1 MKNLRFFLLF
11 IAFAWLGNE
20 AMAQV
25 EKDNLRTFN
34 EKRIKT
40 NRNAMTVLG
49 GWAVGNFLV
58 SGLLIGR
65 SEGSTKA
72 FHQMNVGWNLI
83 NLGLAGFGYYSA
95 TRADPAA
102 LDLYASVKDQ
112 YGIEKT
118 FLLNAGL
125 DVGYMLGGLYLT
137 ERAKNASKNQERLT
151 GFGRSIVLQG
161 GFLFVFDLA
170 MYFIVNHHGQLLEPL
185 LKNVTLTGGLTGVGV
200 RWDF

>member
-1 MKNLRFFLLF
+1 MKNLRFLLLF
-11 IAFAWLGNE
+11 IAFAWLGGE

-25 EKDNLRTFN
+25 EKDNLRIFN

-185 LKNVTLTGGLTGVGV
+185 LKNVTLTGRLTGVGV

>member
-1 MKNLRFFLLF
+1 MKNLRFLLF
-11 IAFAWLGNE
+11 FTAFAWFGNE
-20 AMAQV
+20 AVAQV
-25 EKDNLRTFN
+25 DKNNLLTFN
-34 EKRIKT
+34 EKRLQT
-40 NRNAMTVLG
+40 NRNAMKVLG

-65 SEGSTKA
+65 SEGGTKA
-72 FHQMNVGWNLI
+72 FHQMNVGWNVI

-95 TRADPAA
+95 MRADPAA

-137 ERAKNASKNQERLT
+137 ERAKNAGKNQERLT
-151 GFGRSIVLQG
+151 GFGQSILLQG

-170 MYFIVNHHGQLLEPL
+170 MYFIINNHGQLLEPL

-200 RWDF
+200 RYVF

>member
-1 MKNLRFFLLF
+1 MKTLRFLLLF
-11 IAFAWLGNE
+11 IAFAWLSGE

-34 EKRIKT
+34 QKRIKT

-72 FHQMNVGWNLI
+72 FHRMNVGWNVI

-95 TRADPAA
+95 MRADPAA

-118 FLLNAGL
+118 FLFNAGL

-137 ERAKNASKNQERLT
+137 ERAKNANKNQERLT
-151 GFGRSIVLQG
+151 GFGQSIVLQG

-170 MYFIVNHHGQLLEPL
+170 MYFIINNHGHLLEPL

>member
-1 MKNLRFFLLF
+1 MKNLRFLLLF
-11 IAFAWLGNE
+11 IAFAWLGGE

-25 EKDNLRTFN
+25 EKDNLPTFN
-34 EKRIKT
+34 AKRIKI
-40 NRNAMTVLG
+40 NRNAMTVVG

-102 LDLYASVKDQ
+102 LGLYASIKDQ

-125 DVGYMLGGLYLT
+125 DAGYMLGGLYLT

-151 GFGRSIVLQG
+151 GFGQSIVLQG